1 MSRGLVE
8 NEEFY
13 TGIAVGVN
21 LYQQKVVMAH
31 EKKQPLKIGEN
42 LYYIQDGRERLQQI
56 IEKICR

>member
-8 NEEFY
+8 NEAFY

-21 LYQQKVVMAH
+21 LYKQKVVTAH
-31 EKKQPLKIGEN
+31 ERKEPLKIGEN
-42 LYYIQDGRERLQQI
+42 LYYIQNGRERLQEV